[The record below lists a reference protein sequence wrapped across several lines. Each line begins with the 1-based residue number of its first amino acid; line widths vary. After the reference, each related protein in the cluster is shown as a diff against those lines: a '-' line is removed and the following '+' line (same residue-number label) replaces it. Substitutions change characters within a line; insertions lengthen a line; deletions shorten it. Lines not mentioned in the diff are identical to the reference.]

1 MKKKYTVF
9 LLLLTLSVY
18 AQKGKIKETSEK
30 GVYFEQNGE
39 MILVYRGARDGK
51 ANSGYI
57 FSYGKDGTIEL
68 KGKASVPTFKSPNE
82 VVIVQDA
89 AGNRYWKLIDGTIV
103 KTESAEEVSTLPV
116 AKEASIIK
124 KEEENSTVHEVPIKI
139 IEEKENE
146 IVIPEKEIALPEKEM
161 EIEIE
166 EANMAEEKSEEETQ
180 VPEVQLENEQNLNE
194 IIESE
199 KTEST
204 ATPIPS
210 TSTEEIERTEVETTP
225 IPSTSTEKIE
235 RTEVETTPIP
245 YMEEDESKNLEA
257 NPTPQQEEVKTVEV
271 DSVSSSDVNSEVS
284 NPLEVEADAP
294 KEDKTI
300 ISTIG
305 KDGIEEIQVIDEE
318 VGDVS
323 DMFEKNYEDMS
334 RKEKKLYKKNEKKLM
349 KQLEKE
355 LKN

>member
-103 KTESAEEVSTLPV
+103 KTESAGEVSTLPA

-139 IEEKENE
+139 IEEKKNE

-166 EANMAEEKSEEETQ
+166 EANVAEEKSEVETQ
-180 VPEVQLENEQNLNE
+180 APEVQLENEQNLNE

-204 ATPIPS
+204 AAPIPS
-210 TSTEEIERTEVETTP
+210 TSTEEIE
-225 IPSTSTEKIE
+225 K
-235 RTEVETTPIP
+235 TEVETTPIP
-245 YMEEDESKNLEA
+245 YMEEDESKNVEA

-284 NPLEVEADAP
+284 NPSEADAP

>member
-225 IPSTSTEKIE
+225 IP
-235 RTEVETTPIP
+235 

>member
-39 MILVYRGARDGK
+39 MILVYRGTMDGK
-51 ANSGYI
+51 AESNYV

-103 KTESAEEVSTLPV
+103 KTESAGEVSPLPS
-116 AKEASIIK
+116 AKEVSIIK
-124 KEEENSTVHEVPIKI
+124 KEEENSKVINEVPVEEVPVEI
-139 IEEKENE
+139 IEEKEN
-146 IVIPEKEIALPEKEM
+146 VIPEKEIALPEREI

-166 EANMAEEKSEEETQ
+166 EANVSEEKPETETQ
-180 VPEVQLENEQNLNE
+180 LPDVQLKHEQDLNE
-194 IIESE
+194 VSE
-199 KTEST
+199 LEKAEPIV
-204 ATPIPS
+204 TPAPF
-210 TSTEEIERTEVETTP
+210 TEEIERTEVE
-225 IPSTSTEKIE
+225 S
-235 RTEVETTPIP
+235 TPIP
-245 YMEEDESKNLEA
+245 YIEEDESKNIEA
-257 NPTPQQEEVKTVEV
+257 NPTPQEEVKPVEV
-271 DSVSSSDVNSEVS
+271 DSISNSDVNSEVS
-284 NPLEVEADAP
+284 QFSEAAAP

-305 KDGIEEIQVIDEE
+305 DDGIEEIQVIDEE

>member
-103 KTESAEEVSTLPV
+103 KTESAGEVSTLPE

-139 IEEKENE
+139 IEEKKNE

-166 EANMAEEKSEEETQ
+166 EANVAEEKSEEETQ
-180 VPEVQLENEQNLNE
+180 APEVQLENEQNLNE

-204 ATPIPS
+204 ATSIPS
-210 TSTEEIERTEVETTP
+210 TSTEE
-225 IPSTSTEKIE
+225 IE

-284 NPLEVEADAP
+284 NPSEADAP